1 MFKSLSCDFDIS
13 RNDVSRLITLRIKVL
28 NTAVK
33 NRLNN
38 SMIALLLEM
47 RSVSPQ
53 NSTKFSLIVMFILYI
68 RIDVISTAS
77 SPLLSD
83 TLTAEAGRKWEMLNF
98 ASPLAIRGGG
108 GGRGLQINSRSLSC
122 EILTR

>member
-13 RNDVSRLITLRIKVL
+13 RNDVGSRLITLRIKVL

-38 SMIALLLEM
+38 SIIALLLEM
-47 RSVSPQ
+47 RSVSPK

-98 ASPLAIRGGG
+98 ASPVAIHGGG
-108 GGRGLQINSRSLSC
+108 GGGGGGLQINSRS

>member
-13 RNDVSRLITLRIKVL
+13 RNDVGSRLITLRIKVL

-38 SMIALLLEM
+38 SIIALLLEM
-47 RSVSPQ
+47 RSVSPK

-98 ASPLAIRGGG
+98 ASPVAIHGGG
-108 GGRGLQINSRSLSC
+108 GGLQINSRSLSC